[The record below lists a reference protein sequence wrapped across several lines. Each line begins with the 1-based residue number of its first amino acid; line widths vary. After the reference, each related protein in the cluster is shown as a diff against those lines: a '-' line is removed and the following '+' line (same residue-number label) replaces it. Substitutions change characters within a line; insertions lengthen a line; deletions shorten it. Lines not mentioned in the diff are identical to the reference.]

1 MEKLHYFTILKQD
14 LQKFEKQKDTK
25 ITTKFWAEWE
35 KPNTAVRLFS
45 SKKLLF
51 KISQISQ

>member
-25 ITTKFWAEWE
+25 ITTKFWAE
-35 KPNTAVRLFS
+35 
-45 SKKLLF
+45 
-51 KISQISQ
+51 

>member
-45 SKKLLF
+45 SK
-51 KISQISQ
+51 